1 MSIAQQAARITSLRD
16 ELRDILK
23 ELGLADEQ
31 YKLEQCVEAV
41 RNMPKI
47 SAEDTVLDINNTEKQ
62 IDKGYHPSEGRV
74 HIVTEEKNRYTKR
87 KRYAFRWK
95 SPFKGNRQ
103 CG

>member
-31 YKLEQCVEAV
+31 DKLEQCVEAV

-62 IDKGYHPSEGRV
+62 IDKGYHL
-74 HIVTEEKNRYTKR
+74 
-87 KRYAFRWK
+87 A
-95 SPFKGNRQ
+95 
-103 CG
+103 